1 MRIVPLTLDQIEN
14 VKKGGYYVL
23 CLVQIEKVQNEGY
36 ILLFL
41 GSIKKVF
48 KGGLKRENEK
58 ARKREK

>member
-23 CLVQIEKVQNEGY
+23 CLQIEKVQNGGY
-36 ILLFL
+36 ILIFL